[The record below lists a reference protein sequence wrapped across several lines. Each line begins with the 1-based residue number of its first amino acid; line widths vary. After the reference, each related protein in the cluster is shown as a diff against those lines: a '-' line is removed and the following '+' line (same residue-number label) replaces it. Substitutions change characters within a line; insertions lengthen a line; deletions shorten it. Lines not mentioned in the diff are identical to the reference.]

1 MNTKN
6 YKKVENLFEG
16 VSKHVKTS
24 RSLIEKPY
32 VIEEFGDKI
41 FIREQVMMTLDDG
54 IEVERCFWSEADLSL
69 CDDRLYSMPFNSST
83 PILYYNKD
91 MFDKS
96 GNEDFLK
103 YLESKGF
110 FLENVED
117 NSGRKWKYCGI
128 IDNLEFY
135 RIQYFRE
142 DDYYD
147 E

>member
-1 MNTKN
+1 
-6 YKKVENLFEG
+6 
-16 VSKHVKTS
+16 
-24 RSLIEKPY
+24 
-32 VIEEFGDKI
+32 
-41 FIREQVMMTLDDG
+41 MMTLDDG

-69 CDDRLYSMPFNSST
+69 CDIS
-83 PILYYNKD
+83 INKD

-96 GNEDFLK
+96 GNEDFTK

-135 RIQYFRE
+135 RIQYLRE
-142 DDYYD
+142 DD
-147 E
+147 

>member
-16 VSKHVKTS
+16 VSKNVKAS
-24 RSLIEKPY
+24 RSLIEKPC

-69 CDDRLYSMPFNSST
+69 CDIS
-83 PILYYNKD
+83 INKD

-96 GNEDFLK
+96 GNEDFMK

-117 NSGRKWKYCGI
+117 NSSRKWQYCGI

-135 RIQYFRE
+135 RLQYFRE
-142 DDYYD
+142 DDYSD

>member
-16 VSKHVKTS
+16 VSKNVKAS
-24 RSLIEKPY
+24 RSLIEKPC

-69 CDDRLYSMPFNSST
+69 CDIS
-83 PILYYNKD
+83 INKD

-117 NSGRKWKYCGI
+117 NSGIKWKYCGI

-135 RIQYFRE
+135 RIQYLRE
-142 DDYYD
+142 DD
-147 E
+147 

>member
-1 MNTKN
+1 MMNTKN

-16 VSKHVKTS
+16 VSKNVKAS
-24 RSLIEKPY
+24 RSLIEKPC

-69 CDDRLYSMPFNSST
+69 CDIS
-83 PILYYNKD
+83 INKD

-96 GNEDFLK
+96 GNEDFTK

-110 FLENVED
+110 FLEIVED

>member
-16 VSKHVKTS
+16 VSKNVKAS
-24 RSLIEKPY
+24 RSLIEKPC

-69 CDDRLYSMPFNSST
+69 CDIS
-83 PILYYNKD
+83 INKD

-96 GNEDFLK
+96 GNEDFMK

-117 NSGRKWKYCGI
+117 NSGIKWKYCGI

>member
-16 VSKHVKTS
+16 VSKNVKAS
-24 RSLIEKPY
+24 RSLIEKPC

-69 CDDRLYSMPFNSST
+69 CDIS
-83 PILYYNKD
+83 INKD

-96 GNEDFLK
+96 GNEDFTK

-117 NSGRKWKYCGI
+117 NSGIKWKYCGI

-135 RIQYFRE
+135 RIQYLRE
-142 DDYYD
+142 DD
-147 E
+147 

>member
-16 VSKHVKTS
+16 ASKNVKYS
-24 RSLIEKPY
+24 RSLIEKPC

-69 CDDRLYSMPFNSST
+69 CDIS
-83 PILYYNKD
+83 INKD

-96 GNEDFLK
+96 GNEDYMK
-103 YLESKGF
+103 YLESKGIYHEKH
-110 FLENVED
+110 EN
-117 NSGRKWKYCGI
+117 NTPPKYKYTAI
-128 IDNLEFY
+128 IRTFAFY
-135 RIQYFRE
+135 SRLYGARSR
-142 DDYYD
+142 
-147 E
+147 

>member
-6 YKKVENLFEG
+6 YKKVESLFEG
-16 VSKHVKTS
+16 VSKNVKAS
-24 RSLIEKPY
+24 RSLIEKPC

-69 CDDRLYSMPFNSST
+69 CDIS
-83 PILYYNKD
+83 INKD

-96 GNEDFLK
+96 GNEDFTK

-117 NSGRKWKYCGI
+117 NSGIKWKYCGI

-135 RIQYFRE
+135 RIQYLRE
-142 DDYYD
+142 DD
-147 E
+147 

>member
-16 VSKHVKTS
+16 VSKNVKAS
-24 RSLIEKPY
+24 RSLIEKPC

-41 FIREQVMMTLDDG
+41 IIREQVMMTLDDG

-69 CDDRLYSMPFNSST
+69 CDIS
-83 PILYYNKD
+83 INKD

-96 GNEDFLK
+96 GNEDFTK

-117 NSGRKWKYCGI
+117 NSGIKWKYCGI

>member
-16 VSKHVKTS
+16 VSKNVKAS
-24 RSLIEKPY
+24 RSLIEKPC

-69 CDDRLYSMPFNSST
+69 CDIS
-83 PILYYNKD
+83 INKD

-96 GNEDFLK
+96 GNEDFMK

-110 FLENVED
+110 LLENVED

>member
-16 VSKHVKTS
+16 ASKNVKYS
-24 RSLIEKPY
+24 RSLIEKPC

-69 CDDRLYSMPFNSST
+69 CDISIYK
-83 PILYYNKD
+83 Y

-96 GNEDFLK
+96 GNEYFMK
-103 YLESKGF
+103 NLESKGF

>member
-1 MNTKN
+1 M
-6 YKKVENLFEG
+6 VDVLADAF
-16 VSKHVKTS
+16 
-24 RSLIEKPY
+24 
-32 VIEEFGDKI
+32 
-41 FIREQVMMTLDDG
+41 QVG
-54 IEVERCFWSEADLSL
+54 ADVLL
-69 CDDRLYSMPFNSST
+69 V
-83 PILYYNKD
+83 
-91 MFDKS
+91 
-96 GNEDFLK
+96 G
-103 YLESKGF
+103 KGF

>member
-16 VSKHVKTS
+16 VSKNVKAS
-24 RSLIEKPY
+24 RSLIEKPC

-69 CDDRLYSMPFNSST
+69 CDIS
-83 PILYYNKD
+83 INKD

-96 GNEDFLK
+96 GSEDFMK

-117 NSGRKWKYCGI
+117 NSGIKWKYCGI

-135 RIQYFRE
+135 RI
-142 DDYYD
+142 
-147 E
+147 

>member
-16 VSKHVKTS
+16 VSKNVKAS
-24 RSLIEKPY
+24 RSLIEKPC

-69 CDDRLYSMPFNSST
+69 CDIS
-83 PILYYNKD
+83 INKD

-96 GNEDFLK
+96 GNEDFTK

-117 NSGRKWKYCGI
+117 NSGIKWKYCGI

-135 RIQYFRE
+135 RIQYLRK

>member
-16 VSKHVKTS
+16 VSKNVKAS

-32 VIEEFGDKI
+32 VIEDFGDNI
-41 FIREQVMMTLDDG
+41 YIREQVMMTLDDG
-54 IEVERCFWSEADLSL
+54 IEVERCFWSEADLFL
-69 CDDRLYSMPFNSST
+69 CDIS
-83 PILYYNKD
+83 INKD

-96 GNEDFLK
+96 GNEDFTK

-117 NSGRKWKYCGI
+117 NSGIKWKYCGI

>member
-16 VSKHVKTS
+16 VSKNVKAS
-24 RSLIEKPY
+24 RSLIEKPC
-32 VIEEFGDKI
+32 VIEDFGDNI
-41 FIREQVMMTLDDG
+41 YIREQVMMTLEDG

-69 CDDRLYSMPFNSST
+69 CDIS
-83 PILYYNKD
+83 INKD

-117 NSGRKWKYCGI
+117 NSGIKWKYCGI

-135 RIQYFRE
+135 RIQYLRE
-142 DDYYD
+142 DD
-147 E
+147 

>member
-1 MNTKN
+1 MMNTKN

-16 VSKHVKTS
+16 VSKNVKAS
-24 RSLIEKPY
+24 RSLIEKPC

-69 CDDRLYSMPFNSST
+69 CDIS
-83 PILYYNKD
+83 INKD

-96 GNEDFLK
+96 GNEDFMK

-117 NSGRKWKYCGI
+117 NSGIKWKYCGI

-135 RIQYFRE
+135 RIQYLRE
-142 DDYYD
+142 DD
-147 E
+147 

>member
-16 VSKHVKTS
+16 VSKNVKAS
-24 RSLIEKPY
+24 RSLIEKPC
-32 VIEEFGDKI
+32 VIEDFGDNI
-41 FIREQVMMTLDDG
+41 YIREQVMMTLDDG

-69 CDDRLYSMPFNSST
+69 CDIS
-83 PILYYNKD
+83 INKD

-96 GNEDFLK
+96 GNEDFTK

-117 NSGRKWKYCGI
+117 NSGIKWKYCGI

-135 RIQYFRE
+135 RIQYLRE
-142 DDYYD
+142 DD
-147 E
+147 

>member
-1 MNTKN
+1 M
-6 YKKVENLFEG
+6 
-16 VSKHVKTS
+16 
-24 RSLIEKPY
+24 
-32 VIEEFGDKI
+32 
-41 FIREQVMMTLDDG
+41 
-54 IEVERCFWSEADLSL
+54 
-69 CDDRLYSMPFNSST
+69 
-83 PILYYNKD
+83 
-91 MFDKS
+91 
-96 GNEDFLK
+96 K

>member
-16 VSKHVKTS
+16 VSKNVKAS
-24 RSLIEKPY
+24 RSLIEKPC

-69 CDDRLYSMPFNSST
+69 CDIS
-83 PILYYNKD
+83 INKD

-96 GNEDFLK
+96 GNEDFMK

-117 NSGRKWKYCGI
+117 NSGIKWKYCGI

-135 RIQYFRE
+135 RIQYLRE
-142 DDYYD
+142 DD
-147 E
+147 